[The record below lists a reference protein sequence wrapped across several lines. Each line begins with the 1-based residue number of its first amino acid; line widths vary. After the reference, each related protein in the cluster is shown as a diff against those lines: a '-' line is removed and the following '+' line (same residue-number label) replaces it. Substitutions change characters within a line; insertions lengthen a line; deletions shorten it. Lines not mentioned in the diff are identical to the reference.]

1 MGTSLFNTTPAATYP
16 ALIKVGDNTS
26 IDGALKVLSDGA
38 GNDLPIQVSSTVT
51 NFTGNVGIG
60 TTTPTTLLVVNST
73 ATAVNATFDALST
86 ATIMGDQQSPLRV
99 LRTSGQ
105 PNIYIGTSNETPDQ
119 STFLA
124 GIRTGAW
131 YNTASPTYSGQF
143 GAYFINRANQWGTET
158 SASGLRMSHTF
169 TCNGTI
175 ARAALFI
182 TPLSAESA
190 TNTDYVAVNNL
201 LVTTAG
207 NFGTQPTARVQIVGD
222 GSTSAT
228 TSLLVQNSSGSAAL
242 TVRDDLS
249 VLISAG
255 GIFGFGDTLNYAK
268 KSGAID
274 GVEIAGFGGVG
285 LGAFGGINTFVVR
298 SGSASLGA
306 TTANASAIF
315 DITSTTK
322 GFLPPR
328 MTTLQR
334 DAIASPPNGLI
345 VFDTDVQN
353 LCYRRDSTWVQV
365 SFTAV

>member
-60 TTTPTTLLVVNST
+60 TTAPNTLLVVNST
-73 ATAVNATFDALST
+73 TTPVNATFDALST
-86 ATIMGDQQSPLRV
+86 ATILGDQQSPLRV

-105 PNIYIGTSNETPDQ
+105 SNIYIGTSNETPDHSQ
-119 STFLA
+119 FLA

-143 GAYFINRANQWGTET
+143 GAYFINRANQWGTQT
-158 SASGLRMSHTF
+158 SASDLRMSHTF
-169 TCNGTI
+169 TCNGTTT
-175 ARAALFI
+175 RSALFI

-201 LVTTAG
+201 LVTTAA

-228 TSLLVQNSSGSAAL
+228 TSLLVRNSAGTETFKVLDSGTVSLNGSFSAGNISTTYLTTSSLILGNALPRIYNANQLNANLSVNTTGIVASTSAYSGS
-242 TVRDDLS
+242 T
-249 VLISAG
+249 
-255 GIFGFGDTLNYAK
+255 
-268 KSGAID
+268 
-274 GVEIAGFGGVG
+274 
-285 LGAFGGINTFVVR
+285 
-298 SGSASLGA
+298 
-306 TTANASAIF
+306 ASAVLEA
-315 DITSTTK
+315 TSTTQ

-334 DAIASPPNGLI
+334 NAISSPANGLI